1 MMNGKVTLRRK
12 LMPLKSQQL
21 MKIYQA
27 VRVIKPYK
35 YKPIRNTYNL
45 KSFG

>member
-1 MMNGKVTLRRK
+1 MNGKVTLRRK

-21 MKIYQA
+21 QKIYQA

-35 YKPIRNTYNL
+35 YKPVRNNYNL
-45 KSFG
+45 KLWG

>member
-1 MMNGKVTLRRK
+1 
-12 LMPLKSQQL
+12 MPLKSQQL
-21 MKIYQA
+21 FKIYQA
-27 VRVIKPYK
+27 VRVNKTYK

>member
-12 LMPLKSQQL
+12 SMPLKSHQL

-27 VRVIKPYK
+27 VRVNKTYK